1 MEASKRKAENG
12 WFISR
17 LINVSRENSR
27 HAWIS
32 QKVSSIWTWLRYKW
46 NKWRQESETGPGLWN
61 TRLLWRHWLCQHAQT
76 WQAEGGRPEIF
87 ETRNLKCFNCW
98 MSQMLTLGRSRTTRS
113 IMSMS
118 RCLSR
123 LWRMWGS
130 DMLAKVRSL
139 SKSATTDWKV
149 SLNECWILATL
160 KLTRFLIKVRR
171 QAIWLLWTR
180 VVRWEKT
187 FWSIHISQPIP
198 SYRPGCGA
206 TTTMVNLA
214 LVTPDAG
221 ALAQSKRKAE
231 IHHEKNTVNFSV

>member
-27 HAWIS
+27 RAWIS
-32 QKVSSIWTWLRYKW
+32 QKVSSIWPWLRYKW

-61 TRLLWRHWLCQHAQT
+61 TRLLWRHWLCQHAQA

-87 ETRNLKCFNCW
+87 ETRNLKCWKCLNCW

-139 SKSATTDWKV
+139 SKSATTDGKV
-149 SLNECWILATL
+149 S
-160 KLTRFLIKVRR
+160 
-171 QAIWLLWTR
+171 
-180 VVRWEKT
+180 
-187 FWSIHISQPIP
+187 S
-198 SYRPGCGA
+198 
-206 TTTMVNLA
+206 
-214 LVTPDAG
+214 TPY
-221 ALAQSKRKAE
+221 
-231 IHHEKNTVNFSV
+231 

>member
-27 HAWIS
+27 RAWIS
-32 QKVSSIWTWLRYKW
+32 QKVSSIWPWLRYKW

-76 WQAEGGRPEIF
+76 WQAERGWPENF
-87 ETRNLKCFNCW
+87 ERGDFKCSLSRW
-98 MSQMLTLGRSRTTRS
+98 KLSQMLTLFRSLTTRS

-171 QAIWLLWTR
+171 QAIWLLWMR

-187 FWSIHISQPIP
+187 FWSMYHNPHPI
-198 SYRPGCGA
+198 
-206 TTTMVNLA
+206 L
-214 LVTPDAG
+214 
-221 ALAQSKRKAE
+221 
-231 IHHEKNTVNFSV
+231 